1 MEQLK
6 KSNLPIAKKREIKQR
21 LIKLRKKLVLDE
33 KKRREIIEKISELEF
48 LTPGQLENLFNSNYY
63 ESVIKDILEERV
75 AEEKCE
81 FLMCSER
88 NRNGTLKAKFK
99 ISRNRLFENDSRKSY
114 CSEKCYNYWVCM
126 SERFEEL
133 YVEKLDGKIDRI
145 RLIDFGIIDVSK
157 EFELDELVSV
167 EPIRLEDVENVND
180 DKHADSDDEINASK
194 NSKNVKK
201 FNDTVKSESRTKIVP
216 QKPETTQLELELSL
230 EKLYKS
236 WLEPL
241 DAVEFNPKIEEEK
254 SGKPAPH
261 LPNNDK
267 YEKTNIRRKTL
278 TDQLVKI
285 VRVTCCTLFKIQY
298 ENGIPIDY
306 EPLVRRLVGQFRLNN
321 GNVMIVKREMKV
333 FVGLVVGVLL
343 HLMRTFEK
351 EGRDGEKHG
360 ENSDEAIL
368 DKKINGNLYLDVSL
382 MNSQQITFIS
392 CLYKKLG
399 TLVVDKYRVEED
411 ERVLT
416 EIKIMSHSHRQKEA
430 ESGGMDLE
438 KFQALLLEDENEVRS
453 DSSDDDFDDEAN
465 AGWQTKVMSGSFFAS

>member
-21 LIKLRKKLVLDE
+21 LTKLRKKLVLDE

-63 ESVIKDILEERV
+63 ESVIKDILEERG

-88 NRNGTLKAKFK
+88 NRNGQLKAKFK
-99 ISRNRLFENDSRKSY
+99 ISKNRLFENDSRKSY

-133 YVEKLDGKIDRI
+133 FVEKLDGKLDRI

-167 EPIRLEDVENVND
+167 EPIRLEDVDD
-180 DKHADSDDEINASK
+180 DKHSDSDDEMNGGNSK
-194 NSKNVKK
+194 NSKNA
-201 FNDTVKSESRTKIVP
+201 KSSENTPKSQARTKKLP
-216 QKPETTQLELELSL
+216 QKSETTQLELELSL
-230 EKLYKS
+230 ENLYKS

-241 DAVEFNPKIEEEK
+241 DSMEYNSKIVEDK

-298 ENGIPIDY
+298 EKSEIPIDY

-343 HLMRTFEK
+343 HLMSKFEK
-351 EGRDGEKHG
+351 EENNYDAEEDEKV
-360 ENSDEAIL
+360 L
-368 DKKINGNLYLDVSL
+368 DKTIKENLYLDVSS
-382 MNSQQITFIS
+382 MNSQQVSFIA

-399 TLVVDKYRVEED
+399 TLVAEKFRVEED
-411 ERVLT
+411 ERVLSD
-416 EIKIMSHSHRQKEA
+416 IKINSHSHRQKVD
-430 ESGGMDLE
+430 ESGGMDLQ

-453 DSSDDDFDDEAN
+453 DSSDDFDDEAN
-465 AGWQTKVMSGSFFAS
+465 AGWHRKVLTKSFFAS

>member
-6 KSNLPIAKKREIKQR
+6 KSKLPVAKKREIKQR
-21 LIKLRKKLVLDE
+21 LTKLRRKLVLDE
-33 KKRREIIEKISELEF
+33 KKRREIIKKISELEF

-63 ESVIKDILEERV
+63 ESVIKDILEERG

-88 NRNGTLKAKFK
+88 NRNGQLKAKFK
-99 ISRNRLFENDSRKSY
+99 ISKNRLFENDSRKSY
-114 CSEKCYNYWVCM
+114 CSEKCYNYWICM

-133 YVEKLDGKIDRI
+133 FVEKLDGKLDRI

-167 EPIRLEDVENVND
+167 EPIRLEDVD
-180 DKHADSDDEINASK
+180 GDKNSRSDDEMNDASSTNLK
-194 NSKNVKK
+194 QSENVA
-201 FNDTVKSESRTKIVP
+201 KSQSRTKKLS
-216 QKPETTQLELELSL
+216 QKSETTQLELELSL

-241 DAVEFNPKIEEEK
+241 DAVEYISEIVEDK

-298 ENGIPIDY
+298 EKNEIPIDY
-306 EPLVRRLVGQFRLNN
+306 QPLVRRLVGQFRLNN

-343 HLMRTFEK
+343 HLMSKDEK
-351 EGRDGEKHG
+351 EENYDEKG
-360 ENSDEAIL
+360 PL
-368 DKKINGNLYLDVSL
+368 DKTIKENYYLDVSS
-382 MNSQQITFIS
+382 MNSQQVSFIA

-399 TLVVDKYRVEED
+399 TLVAEKYRVEED
-411 ERVLT
+411 ERVLS
-416 EIKIMSHSHRQKEA
+416 EIKINSHSHRQKVD

-438 KFQALLLEDENEVRS
+438 KFQALLLEDENEVCS
-453 DSSDDDFDDEAN
+453 DSSDDFDDEAN
-465 AGWQTKVMSGSFFAS
+465 AGWNKKVLSTSFFGS

>member
-6 KSNLPIAKKREIKQR
+6 KSKLPIAKKREIKQR
-21 LIKLRKKLVLDE
+21 LTKLRRKLVLDE

-63 ESVIKDILEERV
+63 ESVIKDILEERG

-88 NRNGTLKAKFK
+88 NRNGQLKAKFK
-99 ISRNRLFENDSRKSY
+99 ISKNRLFENDSRKSY

-133 YVEKLDGKIDRI
+133 FVEKLDGKLDRI

-167 EPIRLEDVENVND
+167 EPIRLEDVD
-180 DKHADSDDEINASK
+180 GDKNARSDDEMNDEQSTK
-194 NSKNVKK
+194 LKQSENVA
-201 FNDTVKSESRTKIVP
+201 KSQSRTKNLS
-216 QKPETTQLELELSL
+216 QKSETTQLELELSL

-241 DAVEFNPKIEEEK
+241 DAVEYISEIVVDK

-298 ENGIPIDY
+298 
-306 EPLVRRLVGQFRLNN
+306 
-321 GNVMIVKREMKV
+321 KRV
-333 FVGLVVGVLL
+333 
-343 HLMRTFEK
+343 T
-351 EGRDGEKHG
+351 
-360 ENSDEAIL
+360 S
-368 DKKINGNLYLDVSL
+368 
-382 MNSQQITFIS
+382 S
-392 CLYKKLG
+392 CYC
-399 TLVVDKYRVEED
+399 
-411 ERVLT
+411 
-416 EIKIMSHSHRQKEA
+416 A
-430 ESGGMDLE
+430 ESE
-438 KFQALLLEDENEVRS
+438 IIIEFLLLVLCKK
-453 DSSDDDFDDEAN
+453 
-465 AGWQTKVMSGSFFAS
+465 TKTDRLPPFSN